1 MTMRVFDHIEIDELD
16 RRDRH
21 LWLLAISMIVILG
34 AGTALLM
41 YPPVFGAP
49 SDPNAR
55 MFQRIFVG
63 FCALN
68 SLFVVYLLE
77 RQVTIRRLRRRLIE
91 EQRRNAELHAKA
103 SKDLIASLPNFAHF
117 QDRLAMQFRRAVNS
131 REPLSLLVVSLTPSK
146 TSTQPGEI
154 ETALGDAVKAVL
166 RKLRAEDSL
175 YKVRRGVFAILL
187 PGLPRTTAD
196 CFASRLAD
204 GLADVA
210 GALSRFSFEMET
222 MSYPEHAAAAH
233 EMEQM
238 ARSRFGEQEV
248 DDGSKVVSG

>member
-1 MTMRVFDHIEIDELD
+1 MLRCAQHDKLADLAVTSDVRYRLPARECGRVPNRQGTQRRDEAMTMRVFDHIEIDELD

-49 SDPNAR
+49 SDPSAR

-131 REPLSLLVVSLTPSK
+131 REPLSLLVVSLT
-146 TSTQPGEI
+146 
-154 ETALGDAVKAVL
+154 
-166 RKLRAEDSL
+166 
-175 YKVRRGVFAILL
+175 
-187 PGLPRTTAD
+187 
-196 CFASRLAD
+196 
-204 GLADVA
+204 
-210 GALSRFSFEMET
+210 
-222 MSYPEHAAAAH
+222 
-233 EMEQM
+233 
-238 ARSRFGEQEV
+238 
-248 DDGSKVVSG
+248 